1 MSLSSNLHMMQAH
14 WPKRFRSICNT
25 YNFHEYA
32 LLLKKPSL
40 NHPPKGI
47 RWIII
52 STNLYFS
59 GKTFWM
65 AATMR
70 AFHFSRN
77 HLFRCQAEI
86 INLIYLNKLLYSEGH
101 RMQLTVHWS
110 HWGREHRYYWTPLE
124 SRSFDNTSHFT
135 SSLTILFVM
144 LLIFKLLLQY
154 SIKWLDTVA
163 TYSLGMSSISI
174 SILIYLY

>member
-1 MSLSSNLHMMQAH
+1 MNVNHDTHNTHAIMQSKAH
-14 WPKRFRSICNT
+14 THSHTCTHPRHTCTHT
-25 YNFHEYA
+25 YVHV
-32 LLLKKPSL
+32 
-40 NHPPKGI
+40 
-47 RWIII
+47 
-52 STNLYFS
+52 
-59 GKTFWM
+59 GKTFWE

-70 AFHFSRN
+70 AFHFCRN

-110 HWGREHRYYWTPLE
+110 HWGREHRYYWTPVE

-144 LLIFKLLLQY
+144 LLIFKLLLLLY
-154 SIKWLDTVA
+154 HKT
-163 TYSLGMSSISI
+163 TGHCC
-174 SILIYLY
+174 YLYLRYE

>member
-1 MSLSSNLHMMQAH
+1 MAHLHGSPPWLTSMAHLHGSPPWLTSMISYHIAHLHDHLTARIKPYTLGTFSILGTNAFGESVNATFGQSTEHKISLNRIMYMSLSSNLHMMQAH

-59 GKTFWM
+59 
-65 AATMR
+65 
-70 AFHFSRN
+70 
-77 HLFRCQAEI
+77 
-86 INLIYLNKLLYSEGH
+86 
-101 RMQLTVHWS
+101 
-110 HWGREHRYYWTPLE
+110 
-124 SRSFDNTSHFT
+124 
-135 SSLTILFVM
+135 
-144 LLIFKLLLQY
+144 
-154 SIKWLDTVA
+154 
-163 TYSLGMSSISI
+163 IS
-174 SILIYLY
+174 YMW